1 MYIFFVVDDRL
12 PYRIRDGVRYEAAK
26 RRGKKIQ
33 DGIAKKRSA
42 DKDEAEKAAKKQ
54 KAAYMVCPKKFGSTA
69 TEDEMAED
77 LREEDF
83 GTEDTHRILQ
93 CKIR

>member
-1 MYIFFVVDDRL
+1 VA
-12 PYRIRDGVRYEAAK
+12 RDAK
-26 RRGKKIQ
+26 RR
-33 DGIAKKRSA
+33 
-42 DKDEAEKAAKKQ
+42 

-69 TEDEMAED
+69 TEEEMSEE

-83 GTEDTHRILQ
+83 GTEDSHRIIQ